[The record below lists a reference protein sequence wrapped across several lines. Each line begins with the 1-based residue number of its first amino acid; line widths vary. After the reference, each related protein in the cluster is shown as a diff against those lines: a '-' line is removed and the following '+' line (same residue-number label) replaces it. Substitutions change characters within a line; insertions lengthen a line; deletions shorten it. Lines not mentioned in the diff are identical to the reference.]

1 MLPHAHPQDLM
12 QKSVQPLPKS
22 IKRTAIL
29 LTLGIS
35 LHNFPE
41 GIATFVTASSNLELG
56 FGIALA
62 VACTISLKV
71 CSGRPGLCGNGV

>member
-1 MLPHAHPQDLM
+1 M

-41 GIATFVTASSNLELG
+41 GIATFVTASSNRA
-56 FGIALA
+56 GIWHRTGRR
-62 VACTISLKV
+62 VAQY
-71 CSGRPGLCGNGV
+71 P

>member
-1 MLPHAHPQDLM
+1 MPHAHPQDLM

-41 GIATFVTASSNLELG
+41 GIATFVTASSNP
-56 FGIALA
+56 
-62 VACTISLKV
+62 S
-71 CSGRPGLCGNGV
+71 